1 MENLSQKGGLI
12 NCRYSPQAEMSGGYI
27 FSIEN
32 FASPIVEDYIK
43 SKEEKRNEEIKKI
56 IILDFMGIRY

>member
-1 MENLSQKGGLI
+1 MI
-12 NCRYSPQAEMSGGYI
+12 NFKYSPQAEMSGGYI

-56 IILDFMGIRY
+56 IILDLMGIRY